1 MIREAHRREIL
12 ERLRIMRRHKT
23 LYEKSRQNFIDAL
36 IEAHEDPRHATH
48 KELGDLVGLSRQ
60 RITQLLEK
68 ED

>member
-1 MIREAHRREIL
+1 VIKEEYRRKIL
-12 ERLRIMRRHKT
+12 ERLRIMRRHRT
-23 LYEKSRQNFIDAL
+23 LYDKSRQNFIDAL
-36 IEAHEDPRHATH
+36 IEAHENPRHATH